1 MEASERLGQSVVKV
15 DAEAAESLS
24 KTQELV
30 YELPVEKVMTRRL
43 FTVAP
48 GTPMRQLRAI
58 LRDNRISGTPVLRG
72 EELVG
77 VISVE
82 DFINWLAQGGP
93 DCPVADRMSR
103 RVRTLFSDEPVA
115 HAVRDLEEFGIGR
128 LPVLDRTSGRLVG
141 VVTKGD
147 IIEGLLKALDLDFRR
162 EELRRYRASHLF
174 TDMIADRVAV
184 QFEYAIRGGRL
195 EAGGTVASAL
205 KKSLRRLGIHPDM
218 VRRAGIATYE
228 AEMNVIIY
236 AGTGEVRIVASA
248 DAIRIEIAD
257 RGQGIADVEQAM
269 QPGYSTAPDS
279 VRALGFGAGMGLPN
293 IKRCVQDMRITSRVG
308 EGTRLELTVTRGGAC
323 A

>member
-1 MEASERLGQSVVKV
+1 MEASE
-15 DAEAAESLS
+15 AAASLS

-30 YELPVEKVMTRRL
+30 YELAVERVMTREVL
-43 FTVAP
+43 SIAP
-48 GTPMRQLRAI
+48 ETPMSELRAI

-72 EELVG
+72 TELVG

-103 RVRTLFSDEPVA
+103 RVRTLFADEPVA
-115 HAVRDLEEFGIGR
+115 HAIRDLEEFGIGR
-128 LPVLDRTSGRLVG
+128 LPVLDRESRRLVG

-174 TDMIADRVAV
+174 TDMIADHVAV
-184 QFEYAIRGGRL
+184 EFEYGIRGRSI
-195 EAGGTVASAL
+195 EHGGTVASAL
-205 KKSLRRLGIHPDM
+205 KRSLRRLGIHPDM

-236 AGTGEVRIVASA
+236 ARSGRVRVVASA
-248 DAIRIEIAD
+248 DAVRIEVQD
-257 RGQGIADVEQAM
+257 EGDGIADIEQAM
-269 QPGYSTAPDS
+269 RPGFSTAPDW
-279 VRALGFGAGMGLPN
+279 VRALGFGAGMGLYN
-293 IKRCVQDMRITSRVG
+293 IKRCVQAMKVTSTAG
-308 EGTRLELTVTRGGAC
+308 EGTRLELTVARESEC